1 MPPPEI
7 LLNTLVSASTVTLLA
22 MGLVLVFSI
31 MQILNFAH
39 GQFYMMGAYL
49 LYCCLAL
56 LGINF
61 FISLA
66 IAALLMSLLGVA
78 FERFIMRPIGQ
89 PLQIVVATIAMIQ
102 FFEGVVVLI
111 FGPRPKA
118 VPSAFP
124 GSTMVAGVSMPNERI
139 AIVVIAVIL
148 LLALFIFLNR
158 TRWGLAIRAAAQ
170 QPVAAGLFGIRA
182 TRVTSIVM
190 AVGCGLAALAGGIM
204 SPIYFIDPWMGGAP
218 VTFAMLAIVI
228 GGFGSLLGIIGSI
241 GAYYLGFWSV
251 LVTLGLVIGVLLF
264 RPQGLFGFSEK

>member
-1 MPPPEI
+1 
-7 LLNTLVSASTVTLLA
+7 
-22 MGLVLVFSI
+22 
-31 MQILNFAH
+31 
-39 GQFYMMGAYL
+39 
-49 LYCCLAL
+49 
-56 LGINF
+56 
-61 FISLA
+61 
-66 IAALLMSLLGVA
+66 
-78 FERFIMRPIGQ
+78 
-89 PLQIVVATIAMIQ
+89 
-102 FFEGVVVLI
+102 
-111 FGPRPKA
+111 
-118 VPSAFP
+118 
-124 GSTMVAGVSMPNERI
+124 MVAGVSMPNERI

-228 GGFGSLLGIIGSI
+228 GGFGSLLGAVIGGILLGIIGSI